1 MIRKIKHI
9 THPGEL
15 LKEEVILAN
24 NLTITDAATLMEIS
38 RTTLSNVLNRKSQI
52 TPQLATRIA
61 KVFGGTAEIW
71 IRLQL
76 SFDMKEAELLS
87 KNLKLKPF
95 KAKKH
100 QAA

>member
-15 LKEEVILAN
+15 LKEEVIFAN
-24 NLTITDAATLMEIS
+24 HLTITEAANLMDIS
-38 RTTLSNVLNRKSQI
+38 RSSLSNVINRKSPV
-52 TPQLATRIA
+52 TPLLASQIA

-76 SFDMKEAELLS
+76 SFDMQEAEILS
-87 KNLKLKPF
+87 KTLKLKPF
-95 KAKKH
+95 KSKKH

>member
-9 THPGEL
+9 THPGAL
-15 LKEEVILAN
+15 LKEEIIFAN
-24 NLTITDAATLMEIS
+24 NLTITEVAILMDIS
-38 RTTLSNVLNRKSQI
+38 RNSLSNVINRKAPV
-52 TPQLATRIA
+52 TPLLASRIA

-76 SFDMKEAELLS
+76 SFDMNEAELIS
-87 KNLKLKPF
+87 KSLKLKPF

-100 QAA
+100 LAA